1 MGAIFTRDNDDT
13 FLPRPGPPE
22 RHRGCFREIGDE
34 SPAHEEERDNEQRE
48 AETLLRVA
56 NVPPRAS
63 DAGSPRTASVAVF
76 WDFENVRNPKHETT
90 ASAVHAVRTLA
101 REHGKKVEIRLYYDA
116 QEEKKTDRWNFAA
129 NGVTLVDCPKR
140 RDSQGEIVKDTL
152 DKMLIVDAMEFSL
165 TNESCC
171 VVLIASDGDYSY
183 MLNKL
188 RNQGV
193 KTVVIHGPHTALA
206 GALLDA
212 ADIAR
217 SFHELFL
224 SETSEEIGSTEP
236 ESEVSP
242 NRSEDTPSVEKD
254 VAHGRHHIYLNA
266 VKEVSGEGAEWILDS
281 KVGDSYYKKFG
292 CIPPNADDKNRFRE
306 LRASAFE
313 LGFVQAGRK
322 NVGSPRAR
330 ATEEIVRVTTL
341 AYESHMHELSQHYY
355 IRLTGL
361 GRGLLERTCSPAELR
376 NWKTKLCIPHQG
388 GKCTH
393 GENDFNCS
401 FAHGTY
407 DLRAQR
413 NVV

>member
-1 MGAIFTRDNDDT
+1 MGDVVPLYDPFIET
-13 FLPRPGPPE
+13 
-22 RHRGCFREIGDE
+22 DE
-34 SPAHEEERDNEQRE
+34 FPAAEELENEEREV
-48 AETLLRVA
+48 ETLSRVA
-56 NVPPRAS
+56 TPPPPAS

-76 WDFENVRNPKHETT
+76 WDFENVRNPKNETT

-140 RDSQGEIVKDTL
+140 RDSRGEIVKDTL

-224 SETSEEIGSTEP
+224 PTETSEEIGSTEP

-242 NRSEDTPSVEKD
+242 NRSEDTPSVEQD

-266 VKEVSGEGAEWILDS
+266 LKQLSGEGNEWIPDTEL
-281 KVGDSYYKKFG
+281 GASYHKKYG
-292 CIPPNADDKNRFRE
+292 CVPAKNIDKNRFRE
-306 LRASAFE
+306 LRKSAFE

-322 NVGSPRAR
+322 NVSSPRSR

-341 AYESHMHELSQHYY
+341 VYESHMDFMLY

-376 NWKTKLCIPHQG
+376 NWKTELCIDHQE
-388 GKCTH
+388 GKCKH
-393 GENDFNCS
+393 GENDFNCP

>member
-1 MGAIFTRDNDDT
+1 MGDVVIDDKPFSET
-13 FLPRPGPPE
+13 
-22 RHRGCFREIGDE
+22 DE
-34 SPAHEEERDNEQRE
+34 APAAEELENEEREV
-48 AETLLRVA
+48 ETLSHVA
-56 NVPPRAS
+56 IPPPRAS

-140 RDSQGEIVKDTL
+140 RDSRGEIVKETL

-242 NRSEDTPSVEKD
+242 NRSEDTPSVEQD
-254 VAHGRHHIYLNA
+254 DPYGRHHIYLNGL
-266 VKEVSGEGAEWILDS
+266 KQLSGEGTKWIPDIN
-281 KVGDSYYKKFG
+281 VATSYYKKFG
-292 CIPPNADDKNRFRE
+292 CRPPNDNDKNRLRE
-306 LRASAFE
+306 LRKSAFD

-322 NVGSPRAR
+322 DLVR
-330 ATEEIVRVTTL
+330 ATEEIVRVKTL
-341 AYESHMHELSQHYY
+341 VYEPHMDVTLY

-361 GRGLLERTCSPAELR
+361 GRGLLERTCSPAELQ
-376 NWKTKLCIPHQG
+376 NWKTELCIHHQEG
-388 GKCTH
+388 RCKH

-401 FAHGTY
+401 FAHGED

-413 NVV
+413 NIV